1 MYLCYIHKKHK
12 IVLTSPWRANFHP
25 IGEDIVS
32 FETACCRVK
41 APVVSFGFWISV
53 EWKTRLCVKRQHSLG
68 KKKKRLKTTNFFLE
82 WGHCNPFSGTTFRTQ
97 HLAWPASPP
106 LLLGQLE
113 LTFIHHVLGP
123 WCVHGDQ
130 GHVMVDFTCWL
141 DWARGCPD
149 VWLHV
154 ILGVSV
160 MVFLDEISIWIG
172 RLSGLPSSVWVS
184 LFQSL
189 GNLNRTKRG
198 SKGEFALSAR
208 MLDFSCAQARTALPA
223 LQASTY
229 RWKTVG
235 LLSRHNPVSWFL
247 MINLFILDLIF
258 WRIPTNPESLG
269 EDKDAES

>member
-1 MYLCYIHKKHK
+1 
-12 IVLTSPWRANFHP
+12 
-25 IGEDIVS
+25 
-32 FETACCRVK
+32 
-41 APVVSFGFWISV
+41 
-53 EWKTRLCVKRQHSLG
+53 
-68 KKKKRLKTTNFFLE
+68 
-82 WGHCNPFSGTTFRTQ
+82 
-97 HLAWPASPP
+97 
-106 LLLGQLE
+106 
-113 LTFIHHVLGP
+113 
-123 WCVHGDQ
+123 
-130 GHVMVDFTCWL
+130 
-141 DWARGCPD
+141 
-149 VWLHV
+149 
-154 ILGVSV
+154 

-208 MLDFSCAQARTALPA
+208 MLDFSCTQARTALPA
-223 LQASTY
+223 LLASTY

-235 LLSRHNPVSWFL
+235 LLSCHNPVSRFL